1 MLRWFVLAI
10 MALCV
15 SLSLPL
21 KAHAWKDIT
30 VGDARQT
37 SDCLNETPSDEC
49 VTKTGRYVRTN
60 TGTEPGTVPVR
71 LLLRRNLPQDQFDA
85 LMRKYGMIE
94 GKYHEWFVNAGDKDY
109 YKRAMT
115 LQGLTALDGKTVL
128 LPAEFTRVLPLSD
141 RVALVRTV
149 KNNWYFATL
158 GPGETT
164 LTELTH
170 PWDDLQWFSG
180 NEPKRPF
187 MVMLRQYGETKED
200 LRSMPAILAF
210 PCAWT
215 PVSFRSSSI

>member
-1 MLRWFVLAI
+1 

-85 LMRKYGMIE
+85 RMRKYGMIE
-94 GKYHEWFVNAGDKDY
+94 GKYHEWFVNAGDKEHDS
-109 YKRAMT
+109 A
-115 LQGLTALDGKTVL
+115 Q
-128 LPAEFTRVLPLSD
+128 
-141 RVALVRTV
+141 
-149 KNNWYFATL
+149 
-158 GPGETT
+158 
-164 LTELTH
+164 
-170 PWDDLQWFSG
+170 
-180 NEPKRPF
+180 
-187 MVMLRQYGETKED
+187 
-200 LRSMPAILAF
+200 
-210 PCAWT
+210 
-215 PVSFRSSSI
+215 